1 MPAGFKLAYIT
12 TCTWFSWCQALPQE
26 SVICKDGLCKE
37 EDSTLSMLQTVKVG
51 YDGATEAIT
60 LTNQNSEL
68 QKALPFAW
76 FHLPKCGSSL
86 GNLIIHTPGVCKDL
100 SKDAVMN
107 TSYGVNEFHDRM
119 LANFKWHWGIIDK
132 CNLSKWGNHAGI
144 TADNYET
151 QYKGH
156 AIMMIRQPEQRILS
170 EAHHHFNG
178 WYLPDLPKSLL
189 EYASVLAGCY
199 VKLLTRDSFPSL
211 TVCGTNT
218 SEPTQDEVQEALRRM
233 REGFV
238 FIGITEQWDLSACL
252 FRAKFGGK
260 CLSSDFMNTRPGV
273 NRTARTYDVQELEG
287 FVDKHDR
294 VIYAEALKIFN
305 EELQIYNI
313 SNATCKPCFEEA
325 SLDTL

>member
-119 LANFKWHWGIIDK
+119 LANSSGT
-132 CNLSKWGNHAGI
+132 G
-144 TADNYET
+144 E
-151 QYKGH
+151 
-156 AIMMIRQPEQRILS
+156 
-170 EAHHHFNG
+170 
-178 WYLPDLPKSLL
+178 
-189 EYASVLAGCY
+189 
-199 VKLLTRDSFPSL
+199 SL
-211 TVCGTNT
+211 T
-218 SEPTQDEVQEALRRM
+218 S
-233 REGFV
+233 
-238 FIGITEQWDLSACL
+238 
-252 FRAKFGGK
+252 
-260 CLSSDFMNTRPGV
+260 
-273 NRTARTYDVQELEG
+273 
-287 FVDKHDR
+287 
-294 VIYAEALKIFN
+294 
-305 EELQIYNI
+305 
-313 SNATCKPCFEEA
+313 ATCRSGETTQESPQTTMKP
-325 SLDTL
+325 STRGMPS